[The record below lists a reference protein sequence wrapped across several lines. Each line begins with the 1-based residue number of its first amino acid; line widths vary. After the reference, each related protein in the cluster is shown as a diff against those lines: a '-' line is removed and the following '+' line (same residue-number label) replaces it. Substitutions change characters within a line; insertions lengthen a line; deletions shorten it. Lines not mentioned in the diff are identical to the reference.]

1 MTKKVS
7 NVNKANSGINIS
19 HRPGSGIGAKRNGRI
34 QSIRA
39 TNKPYGKKE
48 LEADRLAGSVTTPD
62 YSFAGSTFNA
72 ETGEVIIQMT
82 NTKFNS
88 KADQSYDSVSVVEL
102 TYNQSEAS
110 LGNIPMDVNGTTY
123 YPKSALSGDVD
134 LMLPM
139 YNNYENTVTTTS
151 NGTHTIQNTP
161 SLLHNDSVIFRI
173 MGQFVHGGVYAVIQ
187 NSADYSTG
195 DYSYYAF
202 QYTAPTIPKADFKVS
217 GEYDS
222 SSGEVSITIKN
233 IGTVKTTKNPYCYF
247 NLFEVTKEE
256 SSSNKLQN
264 LDAGTPISTYI
275 DNEIKTVYPFS
286 MDNYGITDFITTSS
300 SSTNIN
306 YNVVPALTSSQH
318 SYIRLTQEL
327 QPFDSVTI
335 TFKGSNFQ
343 SGSTYLFN
351 ADEIL
356 YWGTTQD
363 GDTHELIDD
372 YHHPTN
378 NNFSFTV
385 V

>member
-110 LGNIPMDVNGTTY
+110 LGNIPMHVNGTTY

-139 YNNYENTVTTTS
+139 YNNYVNTVTTTS
-151 NGTHTIQNTP
+151 NGTHIIQNTP

-233 IGTVKTTKNPYCYF
+233 IGTVKTTNNPYCYF

-306 YNVVPALTSSQH
+306 YTVVPALTSSQH
-318 SYIRLTQEL
+318 SYIRLNQGLE
-327 QPFDSVTI
+327 PFDSVTI

-351 ADEIL
+351 SDEIL
-356 YWGTTQD
+356 FYGATKD
-363 GDTHELIDD
+363 GDTLELIDD
-372 YHHPTN
+372 YDNPTN
-378 NNFSFTV
+378 NNFSFTFV
-385 V
+385 